1 MRSDVQFVARMEMG
15 WAHVTSGFWEMSS
28 VIYYS
33 LCIAGARANGTKPI
47 LTGKLSSYNNCQGS
61 LLIISNS
68 LFPRLLPPSPSS
80 WWCESE
86 GVESG
91 SQYGTETFLWCPEGP
106 GRPLLRSPQLDRGKK
121 HHVIRMLCQ
130 TIPGERRGLDRG
142 NSISGVTESGPA

>member
-68 LFPRLLPPSPSS
+68 LFPRLLPPSLHRPAPGDVSLKVWRAEAS
-80 WWCESE
+80 MGLRLFSDALRDLEDLCCVRPNWTEVRSTMLLECYVRPYQERG
-86 GVESG
+86 GVW
-91 SQYGTETFLWCPEGP
+91 TE
-106 GRPLLRSPQLDRGKK
+106 
-121 HHVIRMLCQ
+121 
-130 TIPGERRGLDRG
+130 
-142 NSISGVTESGPA
+142 VTVSLV